1 MTIEQSPGLGEEP
14 IRVELKDGTI
24 VQLNSI
30 DHREN
35 PNGNGLL
42 MEVDYDIIK
51 LGSLPEDQVFDAMWA
66 EVGPTV
72 IQVLS
77 RDPDVES
84 GVEARLKA
92 RREGGELEPAD
103 QVAAPHRRAPRSR

>member
-1 MTIEQSPGLGEEP
+1 MTIGPSTDIGDEP

-35 PNGNGLL
+35 PTGNGLL

-51 LGSLPEDQVFDAMWA
+51 PGSLPEDQVFDVMWA

-72 IQVLS
+72 IQALA
-77 RDPDVES
+77 RDPDVKA
-84 GVEARLKA
+84 GVEARLKT
-92 RREGGELEPAD
+92 RRENGEPELAD
-103 QVAAPHRRAPRSR
+103 QAAVPHRRGPNP

>member
-1 MTIEQSPGLGEEP
+1 MTIEQLSGIGEEP
-14 IRVELKDGTI
+14 IRMELKDGTI
-24 VQLNSI
+24 LQLNSI

-51 LGSLPEDQVFDAMWA
+51 SGSLPEDQVFDAMWA
-66 EVGPTV
+66 DVGPTV
-72 IQVLS
+72 RHVLS
-77 RDPDVES
+77 QDQDVRS

-92 RREGGELEPAD
+92 RREFREPESTD
-103 QVAAPHRRAPRSR
+103 QAAAPRRSNPGSR

>member
-1 MTIEQSPGLGEEP
+1 MTIEQSPDLGAEP
-14 IRVELKDGTI
+14 IRVKLKDGTI

-30 DHREN
+30 EHREN

-51 LGSLPEDQVFDAMWA
+51 PGSLPQNQVFDAMWA

-72 IQVLS
+72 IHTLS
-77 RDPDVES
+77 RDPDVKS

-92 RREGGELEPAD
+92 RRESEELEPSD
-103 QVAAPHRRAPRSR
+103 QAAALRRSGPSP